1 MLGANSYGKS
11 GIRLVRIGRAGA
23 RHDVKDVTV
32 AIRFEGEFAA
42 AHVEG
47 ENADVLPTDTMKNT
61 VYALAKDSA
70 GGDIEDFG
78 LELSGHFLRDNRQV
92 SRIDV
97 SIEERTW
104 ERISDTAFEGS
115 TEERRTARVSRSRTD
130 VTVESGLKNLLIL
143 KSARSGF
150 SGFKRDRYTT
160 LKETS
165 DRILATSVTATWTH
179 VAAEAHS
186 RAPFGA
192 VRKNLL
198 DTFAAHD
205 SASVQHTL
213 HAMGEAALASHPD
226 LSQIRLTMPNKHHL
240 LVDLSPFG
248 LKNENEIFVATEE
261 PYGLIEATVVRNG
274 S

>member
-1 MLGANSYGKS
+1 MLGATSYGKS
-11 GIRLVRIGRAGA
+11 GIRLVRIGRDGA
-23 RHDVKDVTV
+23 RHEVQDVTV
-32 AIRFEGEFAA
+32 SIRFEGEFAA
-42 AHVEG
+42 AHAEG
-47 ENADVLPTDTMKNT
+47 DNADVLPTDTMKNT

-78 LELSGHFLRDNRQV
+78 LELSRHFLRDNPQV
-92 SRIDV
+92 SRVDV
-97 SIEERTW
+97 SIEERAW
-104 ERISDTAFEGS
+104 DRLGETAFEGS
-115 TEERRTARVSRSRTD
+115 TEERRTARVSRSRAD

-165 DRILATSVTATWTH
+165 DRILATSMTATWTH
-179 VAAEAHS
+179 AEPAARA

-192 VRKNLL
+192 VRKTLL

-213 HAMGEAALASHPD
+213 YAMGEAALASHPD

-248 LKNENEIFVATEE
+248 LRNENEIFVATEE